1 MLGPVGVWSMTS
13 LWRTHWLFSVIAAG
27 QATCRNETLGLSAPW
42 NQSNRQ
48 LQPALRAEGKF
59 EQADLDEIPP

>member
-1 MLGPVGVWSMTS
+1 
-13 LWRTHWLFSVIAAG
+13 
-27 QATCRNETLGLSAPW
+27 LSAPW